1 MSQLFIWL
9 SNTSLGI
16 FESNDQNIPIF
27 HKNIFPLF
35 WFGDD
40 EWYLAVWPLC
50 VRMGSTTY
58 TDHGTHP
65 HYSHRRHGEYD
76 HRCSI
81 LVFPRSKKG
90 YRFYNPRFMWLLYW
104 ILTFAT
110 LGRFGVEIAAGYVPH
125 QALLKT
131 GFFASI
137 LQVSVLAGI
146 FFQLWDRVVTKGS
159 HIREALGETF

>member
-1 MSQLFIWL
+1 MIIGVAS
-9 SNTSLGI
+9 
-16 FESNDQNIPIF
+16 
-27 HKNIFPLF
+27 
-35 WFGDD
+35 WF
-40 EWYLAVWPLC
+40 
-50 VRMGSTTY
+50 
-58 TDHGTHP
+58 
-65 HYSHRRHGEYD
+65 
-76 HRCSI
+76 
-81 LVFPRSKKG
+81 FPRSKKG

>member
-1 MSQLFIWL
+1 MA
-9 SNTSLGI
+9 
-16 FESNDQNIPIF
+16 
-27 HKNIFPLF
+27 H
-35 WFGDD
+35 
-40 EWYLAVWPLC
+40 
-50 VRMGSTTY
+50 
-58 TDHGTHP
+58 THI
-65 HYSHRRHGEYD
+65 
-76 HRCSI
+76 I
-81 LVFPRSKKG
+81 LIGGMVNMIIGVASWVFPRSKKG